1 LEEPVEDHFKAQED
15 TPRDKPGTHEAVPK
29 KVRDRSDIR
38 LFFLSLVPSRE
49 AEGFR
54 VVVVVVVVLVVVV
67 VVGGDPS
74 KMEMSFAFDWYPFV
88 LIFFSCLTSSS
99 SSSRDISPRTLADG
113 PLAAERPLCEG
124 EERDQLDDVVSGGL
138 RVETR
143 HK

>member
-1 LEEPVEDHFKAQED
+1 MEEPVEDHFKAQED

-54 VVVVVVVVLVVVV
+54 VVVVV

-138 RVETR
+138 RIEMR